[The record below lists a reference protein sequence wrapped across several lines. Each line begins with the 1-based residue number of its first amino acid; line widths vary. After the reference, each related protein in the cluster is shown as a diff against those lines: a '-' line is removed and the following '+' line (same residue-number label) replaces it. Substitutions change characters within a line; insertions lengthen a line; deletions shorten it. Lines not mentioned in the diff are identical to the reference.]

1 MNQYAKLRMLQFYY
15 DCLDNYIDRYYY
27 EYCEMDTGSAY
38 IAISGENIE
47 VLVKPELRDEFEADK
62 SNWFPRTDS
71 EENARYDKRKPGLF
85 KVEWEWEGDG
95 IVSLCSKTYYCFGE
109 GKDKF
114 SCKGVNKKN
123 NIINKDKYLDVLL
136 SKRSGSG
143 VNRGFRV
150 LNNTMCT
157 YVQHKNAFTYFYLKR
172 KVLEDGVSTIPLDI

>member
-1 MNQYAKLRMLQFYY
+1 MLEFYY
-15 DCLDNYIDRYYY
+15 DFLDKYLDRSDY
-27 EYCEMDTGSAY
+27 EYCEMDTDSTY

-47 VLVKPELRDEFEADK
+47 ELVKPDLREEFENDK
-62 SNWFPRTDS
+62 CNWLPRTVQLNMRNTTR
-71 EENARYDKRKPGLF
+71 ENCMGLF
-85 KVEWEWEGDG
+85 KVEWEGVG
-95 IVSLCSKTYYCFGE
+95 IVSLCIRKTYYCFGG

-157 YVQHKNAFTYFYLKR
+157 YVQVKNAFSYFYPKR